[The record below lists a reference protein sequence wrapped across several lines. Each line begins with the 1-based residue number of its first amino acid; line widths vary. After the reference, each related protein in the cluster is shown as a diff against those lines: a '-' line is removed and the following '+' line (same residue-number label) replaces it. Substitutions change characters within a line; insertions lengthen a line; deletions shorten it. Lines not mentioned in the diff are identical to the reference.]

1 LYIGDAA
8 YDSACAANSHVDFA
22 LATWSNGKK
31 EIPCKYE
38 LVHPLDVLN
47 IVG

>member
-1 LYIGDAA
+1 MYIGDAA

-31 EIPCKYE
+31 E
-38 LVHPLDVLN
+38 LVHPSDILN